1 MESAVSQTDAIA
13 AGHAFEKLF
22 CQMARDKGFAVY
34 RPRSVVLYDAVVHGK
49 KVQCKNKM
57 SASRRVMLRKGK
69 PYKQTDFDILAL
81 NVAGRL
87 LLIPV
92 AKLLNDHGTVMTD
105 LHDVYRFIA
114 YENRWSVFD
123 SSGVEPLA
131 QPEQMSLF
139 EGEP

>member
-1 MESAVSQTDAIA
+1 VIEQTDAIA

-22 CQMARDKGFAVY
+22 CQMAKDRGFAVY
-34 RPRSVVLYDAVVHGK
+34 RPRSVVLYDAVVQGK

-57 SASRRVMLRKGK
+57 SPSRRVMLRKGK
-69 PYKQTDFDILAL
+69 PYKQSDFDVLAL

-92 AKLLNDHGTVMTD
+92 AKLLNDYGTVMTD
-105 LHDVYRFIA
+105 LHDVYRFIS
-114 YENRWSVFD
+114 YENKWSVFN
-123 SSGVEPLA
+123 SLGTEQLT

-139 EGEP
+139 EGEL